1 MKSSEMES
9 RVLLVQLTSIKMIKE
24 YYVQLLLKDKGAEI
38 AENDEC
44 LLAKAKREE
53 TKLRKNSE
61 AKEKQSSYEL
71 KIT

>member
-1 MKSSEMES
+1 
-9 RVLLVQLTSIKMIKE
+9 MIKE

>member
-1 MKSSEMES
+1 MSKA
-9 RVLLVQLTSIKMIKE
+9 RIIA
-24 YYVQLLLKDKGAEI
+24 YYLPQFHPI

-44 LLAKAKREE
+44 LLANAKREE